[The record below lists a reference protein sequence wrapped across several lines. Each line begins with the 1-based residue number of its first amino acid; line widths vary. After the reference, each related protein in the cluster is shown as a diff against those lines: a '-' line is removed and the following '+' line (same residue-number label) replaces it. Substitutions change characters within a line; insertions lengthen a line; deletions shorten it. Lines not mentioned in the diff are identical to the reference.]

1 MDVLDVLGEPLM
13 EIDQNTLNL
22 LISVLLPFAVALVT
36 KKVADRSVK
45 GLMLAVLSGVT
56 AALSAA
62 AMNKGVLSQ
71 ETLYLGIQNFV
82 VSTAT
87 YFGLWEPTG
96 AAAKIA
102 EKTQNFGLTIKADP
116 NALPDPDRE
125 PKLPL

>member
-1 MDVLDVLGEPLM
+1 M
-13 EIDQNTLNL
+13 EIDQNTINL
-22 LISVLLPFAVALVT
+22 LVSVILPFAVAIVT
-36 KKVADRSVK
+36 RKVTDRSVK

-102 EKTQNFGLTIKADP
+102 ENTQNFGFTIKADP